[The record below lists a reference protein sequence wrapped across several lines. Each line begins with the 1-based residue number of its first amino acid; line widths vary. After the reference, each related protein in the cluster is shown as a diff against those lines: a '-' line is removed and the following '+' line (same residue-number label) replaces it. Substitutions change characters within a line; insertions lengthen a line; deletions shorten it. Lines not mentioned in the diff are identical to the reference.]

1 MFLPFCEQGIAQW
14 TLLLQVQ
21 EFCYENMNFMK
32 VFHKIIL
39 LLYNS
44 KSYVCDFQM
53 TVYHCYLYSLDD
65 VISEQA
71 ILKWYKDNTHLGK
84 GKSVFLPQM
93 KKMVDWLETAEE
105 ESD

>member
-1 MFLPFCEQGIAQW
+1 M
-14 TLLLQVQ
+14 
-21 EFCYENMNFMK
+21 M
-32 VFHKIIL
+32 
-39 LLYNS
+39 
-44 KSYVCDFQM
+44 VCD
-53 TVYHCYLYSLDD
+53 CYLYLLDD

-71 ILKWYKDNTHLGK
+71 ILKWYSDSHLVK